1 MRRGSRLCG
10 GSWYS
15 CTGIGNR
22 DGGAFGGWRGVR
34 SARGRLPSPAMLVV
48 VFEGPCSRES
58 GVAYQNYYPGSTRFL
73 FTELFPNQNYKKSRY
88 KTTERPQSA
97 IVQHAAAVIMLHGIA
112 SSKPPLRRSSK
123 AIIYR
128 ETSRNPCHENISC
141 NNKGGCE
148 CNVGRRP
155 RLFPQTYAR

>member
-97 IVQHAAAVIMLHGIA
+97 IVQRAAAVIMLHGIA

-123 AIIYR
+123 ARGSLLVPGSYYWDCAPWPTLLDRGSR
-128 ETSRNPCHENISC
+128 EIAAGSCGTSRGS
-141 NNKGGCE
+141 
-148 CNVGRRP
+148 
-155 RLFPQTYAR
+155 